1 MIIFFATLLIVYLFG
16 FDVLHKNQAS
26 ICAQIG
32 PQAYLKVRV
41 SEKDEAND
49 KTLVEDMVNKG
60 CDF

>member
-1 MIIFFATLLIVYLFG
+1 MCLFG

-49 KTLVEDMVNKG
+49 KTLVENMVNKG

>member
-1 MIIFFATLLIVYLFG
+1 M
-16 FDVLHKNQAS
+16 LHKNQAS

-32 PQAYLKVRV
+32 SQAYLKVRV